1 MTVDYKRVLL
11 KENPFPFHAVSNG
24 TTWKRNVTRP
34 EKENN
39 LFTQERLR
47 LLEDQQSFTY
57 QSEYCS
63 KSGTNIY
70 IYIYAFSRRFYPKR
84 LTLHSSDSF
93 YILSALAFPG
103 NRTHDLG
110 VANAMLYQLSYR
122 KAVKRWTF
130 KKDGTATIS
139 QRRPGRPRKLTP
151 RQERLLMRRVEKN
164 RHASSLQLSKEVESQ
179 TGVTIS
185 RDTIRHSLQRN
196 GMHGCRPRKKP
207 LLKPR
212 HKKARL
218 EFARAHADK
227 DEDYWH
233 SILWSD
239 ETKIHVFGTDG
250 FKTVRRRKGE
260 EYKEKCMV
268 PTVKHG
274 GVLMWGCM
282 SAAGVGELHFID
294 GIMNSQMYCSIL
306 KEKMLPSPR
315 ALGRRAL
322 FQHDNDPKH
331 TSKATVGFLKKNR
344 MKVIQWPSMSP
355 DLNPIEHLW
364 GILKRQVEHHSPSSI
379 QSLKEVILEEWKKID
394 LAKCRQLVHSMPR
407 RLGAVIKNH
416 GGHTKY

>member
-1 MTVDYKRVLL
+1 MWYKHL
-11 KENPFPFHAVSNG
+11 K
-24 TTWKRNVTRP
+24 K
-34 EKENN
+34 
-39 LFTQERLR
+39 
-47 LLEDQQSFTY
+47 Y
-57 QSEYCS
+57 
-63 KSGTNIY
+63 
-70 IYIYAFSRRFYPKR
+70 
-84 LTLHSSDSF
+84 
-93 YILSALAFPG
+93 
-103 NRTHDLG
+103 
-110 VANAMLYQLSYR
+110 
-122 KAVKRWTF
+122 
-130 KKDGTATIS
+130 GTATIS
-139 QRRPGRPRKLTP
+139 QRRPGRPRNLTP
-151 RQERLLMRRVEKN
+151 RQERLLMRRVEEN

-185 RDTIRHSLQRN
+185 RDTIRRTLQRN

-218 EFARAHADK
+218 DFARAHADK
-227 DEDYWH
+227 DEDYWD

-239 ETKIHVFGTDG
+239 ETKINVFETDG
-250 FKTVRRRKGE
+250 FKTVWHRKGE

-274 GVLMWGCM
+274 GVSVLMWGCM

-306 KEKMLPSPR
+306 KEKLLPSLH
-315 ALGRRAL
+315 ALGHCAL

-344 MKVIQWPSMSP
+344 VKVSQWPSMSP

-364 GILKRQVEHHSPSSI
+364 AILKRQVEHHSPSSI
-379 QSLKEVILEEWKKID
+379 QSLKEVILEEWKNIY

>member
-1 MTVDYKRVLL
+1 MSNLTRIHESNNSLHRWQLTIKGCYL
-11 KENPFPFHAVSNG
+11 KKTPSHFM
-24 TTWKRNVTRP
+24 
-34 EKENN
+34 
-39 LFTQERLR
+39 
-47 LLEDQQSFTY
+47 
-57 QSEYCS
+57 
-63 KSGTNIY
+63 
-70 IYIYAFSRRFYPKR
+70 
-84 LTLHSSDSF
+84 
-93 YILSALAFPG
+93 LSAMAPHG
-103 NRTHDLG
+103 REMSQDLRRRISLHKKG
-110 VANAMLYQLSYR
+110 EGYKKISKALLISQNTVAKVVQ
-122 KAVKRWTF
+122 TF

-139 QRRPGRPRKLTP
+139 QRCPSRPQKLTP
-151 RQERLLMRRVEKN
+151 RQERLLTRRVEEN
-164 RHASSLQLSKEVESQ
+164 RLASSLQLSKEVESQ

-185 RDTIRHSLQRN
+185 RDTIRRTLQRN

-227 DEDYWH
+227 DEDYWD

-239 ETKIHVFGTDG
+239 ETKINIFGTDG
-250 FKTVRRRKGE
+250 FKTVWRRKGE
-260 EYKEKCMV
+260 EYKDKCMV

-274 GVLMWGCM
+274 GGSVLMWGCM

-306 KEKMLPSPR
+306 KEKMLPSLC

-344 MKVIQWPSMSP
+344 VKVIQWPSMSP

-379 QSLKEVILEEWKKID
+379 QSLKEVILEEWKKIG
-394 LAKCRQLVHSMPR
+394 LGKCRQLVNSMPR
-407 RLGAVIKNH
+407 RLGAVIKNQ
-416 GGHTKY
+416 GCHTKY

>member
-1 MTVDYKRVLL
+1 M
-11 KENPFPFHAVSNG
+11 
-24 TTWKRNVTRP
+24 
-34 EKENN
+34 
-39 LFTQERLR
+39 
-47 LLEDQQSFTY
+47 
-57 QSEYCS
+57 
-63 KSGTNIY
+63 
-70 IYIYAFSRRFYPKR
+70 
-84 LTLHSSDSF
+84 
-93 YILSALAFPG
+93 LSAMAPHG
-103 NRTHDLG
+103 REMSQDLRKKIIYLHKKG
-110 VANAMLYQLSYR
+110 ESYKNISKALLISQNTVAKVVQTL
-122 KAVKRWTF
+122 
-130 KKDGTATIS
+130 KKYGTATIS
-139 QRRPGRPRKLTP
+139 QRRPGRPRNLTP
-151 RQERLLMRRVEKN
+151 RQERLLMRWVEEN

-185 RDTIRHSLQRN
+185 RDTIQRTLQMK
-196 GMHGCRPRKKP
+196 GMRGCRPRKKP

-227 DEDYWH
+227 DEDYWD

-239 ETKIHVFGTDG
+239 ETKINVFGTDG
-250 FKTVRRRKGE
+250 FKTVWRRKGE

-274 GVLMWGCM
+274 GGSVLMWGCM
-282 SAAGVGELHFID
+282 GAAGVGELHFID
-294 GIMNSQMYCSIL
+294 GIMNSQMYCSML
-306 KEKMLPSPR
+306 KEKMLPSLR

-344 MKVIQWPSMSP
+344 VKVIQWPCMSP

-379 QSLKEVILEEWKKID
+379 QSLKEIILEEWKKID
-394 LAKCRQLVHSMPR
+394 LPKCRQLVHSMPR

>member
-1 MTVDYKRVLL
+1 M
-11 KENPFPFHAVSNG
+11 
-24 TTWKRNVTRP
+24 
-34 EKENN
+34 
-39 LFTQERLR
+39 
-47 LLEDQQSFTY
+47 
-57 QSEYCS
+57 
-63 KSGTNIY
+63 
-70 IYIYAFSRRFYPKR
+70 
-84 LTLHSSDSF
+84 
-93 YILSALAFPG
+93 LSAMAPHG
-103 NRTHDLG
+103 REMSQDLRKKIIYLHKKG
-110 VANAMLYQLSYR
+110 EGYKKISRALLISQNTVAKVVQ
-122 KAVKRWTF
+122 TF

-139 QRRPGRPRKLTP
+139 QRRPGHPRKLTP
-151 RQERLLMRRVEKN
+151 RQERLLMRRVEEN

-185 RDTIRHSLQRN
+185 RDTIQRTLQRN

-227 DEDYWH
+227 DEDYWD
-233 SILWSD
+233 SILWSA
-239 ETKIHVFGTDG
+239 ETKINVFRTDG
-250 FKTVRRRKGE
+250 FKTVWRRKNAWCLQWNMVVAVSLCGAAWVLLVSGSCISLMASWIH
-260 EYKEKCMV
+260 KC
-268 PTVKHG
+268 TALYWKRR
-274 GVLMWGCM
+274 
-282 SAAGVGELHFID
+282 
-294 GIMNSQMYCSIL
+294 
-306 KEKMLPSPR
+306 R

-344 MKVIQWPSMSP
+344 VKVIQWPSMSP

-394 LAKCRQLVHSMPR
+394 LAKCRQLIHSMPR